1 VHGAIRLISSVTVL
15 LGIVLGGVLG
25 ELIGA
30 RGALYVASGIEL
42 LAVLWLA
49 LSPIRQLRAMPTEAE

>member
-1 VHGAIRLISSVTVL
+1 AIRLISSATMLV
-15 LGIVLGGVLG
+15 GIALGGVLG

-30 RGALYVASGIEL
+30 RGALFVACGIEL

-49 LSPIRQLRAMPTEAE
+49 FSPIRQLRAMPTEAE